1 MRSVVFG
8 WFLLCLFS
16 CGKREAVNN
25 LDVSVPP
32 IVKAIIESIHDPI
45 DSRGLQYNSQ
55 ISENSYIVKSLFT
68 EQGNLKQKEKYD
80 QKGNME
86 WREVNSYDKSNN
98 PIKQVLYH
106 YRKVS
111 RKTINRFN
119 ELNQLIENTIFDA
132 DGKLIEKKLAQFN
145 SQQERTLTFY
155 ILKRG
160 VLEKN
165 SASVFNKSGNN
176 TENLFF
182 SDKKLV
188 RQELNKY
195 DNRGNRTESLEIDL
209 NSGMKKLTHFNY
221 NIRNDMTE
229 MITLNASLMIE
240 SRITYAYDSGHRLIK
255 RSGYGVVGNH
265 QGSKD
270 FLYEFDAT
278 GQWIKLITFEE
289 RKAVSITVRNI
300 EYYR

>member
-1 MRSVVFG
+1 
-8 WFLLCLFS
+8 
-16 CGKREAVNN
+16 
-25 LDVSVPP
+25 
-32 IVKAIIESIHDPI
+32 
-45 DSRGLQYNSQ
+45 
-55 ISENSYIVKSLFT
+55 
-68 EQGNLKQKEKYD
+68 
-80 QKGNME
+80 
-86 WREVNSYDKSNN
+86 
-98 PIKQVLYH
+98 
-106 YRKVS
+106 
-111 RKTINRFN
+111 
-119 ELNQLIENTIFDA
+119 
-132 DGKLIEKKLAQFN
+132 
-145 SQQERTLTFY
+145 
-155 ILKRG
+155 
-160 VLEKN
+160 
-165 SASVFNKSGNN
+165 
-176 TENLFF
+176 
-182 SDKKLV
+182 
-188 RQELNKY
+188 
-195 DNRGNRTESLEIDL
+195 SLEIDL

>member
-1 MRSVVFG
+1 MRSIVFG
-8 WFLLCLFS
+8 SFLLCLFS
-16 CGKREAVNN
+16 CYKRETISN
-25 LDVSVPP
+25 LGGRVRTK
-32 IVKAIIESIHDPI
+32 VKTIMESIHDPI
-45 DSRGLQYNSQ
+45 DSRGLQYNPE
-55 ISENSYIVKSLFT
+55 ISNNSYIVKSLFM
-68 EQGNLKQKEKYD
+68 EQGKLLKKDKFD

-119 ELNQLIENTIFDA
+119 ESNQLIESTIFDA

-145 SQQERTLTFY
+145 SQQERTLTLY
-155 ILKRG
+155 LPKKG

-165 SASVFNKSGNN
+165 SASLFNKSGDN
-176 TENLFF
+176 TDNLFF
-182 SDKKLV
+182 NDKKLV

-195 DNRGNRTESLEIDL
+195 DNRGNLTECLEIDL
-209 NSGMKKLTHFNY
+209 NSGTRKLRHFNY
-221 NIRNDMTE
+221 NTRNDMME

-240 SRITYAYDSGHRLIK
+240 SRVTYAYDSGHHLIR
-255 RSGYGVVGNH
+255 RSSYGVTGNH

-270 FLYEFDAT
+270 FLYEFDAA
-278 GQWIKLITFEE
+278 GQWIKQITFER
-289 RKAVSITVRNI
+289 RKAVSITVRSI
-300 EYYR
+300 EYY

>member
-132 DGKLIEKKLAQFN
+132 DAKLIEKKLAQFN

-240 SRITYAYDSGHRLIK
+240 SRITYAYDTGHHLIK
-255 RSGYGVVGNH
+255 RSGYGVTGNH
-265 QGSKD
+265 QGSKE
-270 FLYEFDAT
+270 FLYEFDAA

-289 RKAVSITVRNI
+289 RKAVSITVRSI
-300 EYYR
+300 EYY

>member
-119 ELNQLIENTIFDA
+119 ELNQLIESTIFDA

-240 SRITYAYDSGHRLIK
+240 SRITYAYDSGHHLIK
-255 RSGYGVVGNH
+255 RSTYGVAGNH
-265 QGSKD
+265 LGSKD
-270 FLYEFDAT
+270 LVYEFDAV
-278 GQWIKLITFEE
+278 GQWIKQITFEE
-289 RKAVSITVRNI
+289 RKAVSIIVRSI
-300 EYYR
+300 EYY

>member
-1 MRSVVFG
+1 MRSIVFG
-8 WFLLCLFS
+8 SFLLCLFS
-16 CGKREAVNN
+16 CYKRETISN
-25 LDVSVPP
+25 LGGRVRTK
-32 IVKAIIESIHDPI
+32 VKTIMESIHDPI
-45 DSRGLQYNSQ
+45 DSRGLQYNPE
-55 ISENSYIVKSLFT
+55 ISNNSYIVKSLFM
-68 EQGNLKQKEKYD
+68 EQGKLLKKDKFD

-119 ELNQLIENTIFDA
+119 ESNQLIESTIFDA

-145 SQQERTLTFY
+145 SQQERTLTLY
-155 ILKRG
+155 LPKKG

-165 SASVFNKSGNN
+165 SASLFNKSGDN

-182 SDKKLV
+182 NDKKLV

-195 DNRGNRTESLEIDL
+195 DNRGNLTECLEIDL
-209 NSGMKKLTHFNY
+209 NSGTRKLRHFNY
-221 NIRNDMTE
+221 NTRNDMME

-240 SRITYAYDSGHRLIK
+240 SRVTYAYDSGHHLIR
-255 RSGYGVVGNH
+255 RSSYGVTGNH

-270 FLYEFDAT
+270 FLYEFDAA
-278 GQWIKLITFEE
+278 GQWIKQITFER
-289 RKAVSITVRNI
+289 RKAVSITVRSI
-300 EYYR
+300 EYY

>member
-1 MRSVVFG
+1 M
-8 WFLLCLFS
+8 
-16 CGKREAVNN
+16 
-25 LDVSVPP
+25 
-32 IVKAIIESIHDPI
+32 ESIHDPI
-45 DSRGLQYNSQ
+45 DSRGLQYNPE
-55 ISENSYIVKSLFT
+55 ISNNSYIVKSLFM
-68 EQGNLKQKEKYD
+68 EQGKLLKKDKFD

-106 YRKVS
+106 YRKIS

-119 ELNQLIENTIFDA
+119 ESNQLIESTIFDA

-145 SQQERTLTFY
+145 SQQERTLTLY
-155 ILKRG
+155 LPKKG

-165 SASVFNKSGNN
+165 SASLFNKSGDN

-182 SDKKLV
+182 NDKKLV

-195 DNRGNRTESLEIDL
+195 DNRGNLTECLEIDL
-209 NSGMKKLTHFNY
+209 NSGTRKLRHFNY
-221 NIRNDMTE
+221 NTRNDMME

-240 SRITYAYDSGHRLIK
+240 SRVTYAYDSGHHLIR
-255 RSGYGVVGNH
+255 RSSYGVTGNH

-289 RKAVSITVRNI
+289 RKAVSITVRSI
-300 EYYR
+300 EYY

>member
-1 MRSVVFG
+1 MRSIVFG
-8 WFLLCLFS
+8 SVLLCLFS
-16 CGKREAVNN
+16 CYKRETISN
-25 LDVSVPP
+25 LGGRVRTK
-32 IVKAIIESIHDPI
+32 VKTITESIHDPI
-45 DSRGLQYNSQ
+45 DSRGLQYNPE
-55 ISENSYIVKSLFT
+55 ISDNSYIVKSLFT
-68 EQGNLKQKEKYD
+68 EQGKLLQKDKFD

-119 ELNQLIENTIFDA
+119 ESNQLIESTIFDA

-145 SQQERTLTFY
+145 SQQERTLTLY
-155 ILKRG
+155 LPKKG

-165 SASVFNKSGNN
+165 SASLFNKSGDN

-182 SDKKLV
+182 NDKKLV

-195 DNRGNRTESLEIDL
+195 DNRGNLTECLEIDL
-209 NSGMKKLTHFNY
+209 NSGTRKLRHFNY
-221 NIRNDMTE
+221 NTRNDMME

-240 SRITYAYDSGHRLIK
+240 SRVTYAYDSGHHLIR
-255 RSGYGVVGNH
+255 RSSYGVTGNH

-278 GQWIKLITFEE
+278 GQWIKQITFER
-289 RKAVSITVRNI
+289 RKAVSITVRSI
-300 EYYR
+300 EYY

>member
-1 MRSVVFG
+1 M
-8 WFLLCLFS
+8 
-16 CGKREAVNN
+16 
-25 LDVSVPP
+25 PP

-45 DSRGLQYNSQ
+45 DSRGLRYNSQ

-145 SQQERTLTFY
+145 SQQERTLTLY

-209 NSGMKKLTHFNY
+209 NSGMKKFTHFNY

-240 SRITYAYDSGHRLIK
+240 SRITYAYDTGHHLIK
-255 RSGYGVVGNH
+255 RSGYGVTGNH
-265 QGSKD
+265 QGSKE
-270 FLYEFDAT
+270 FLYEFDAA
-278 GQWIKLITFEE
+278 GQWIKQITFER
-289 RKAVSITVRNI
+289 RKAVSITVRSI
-300 EYYR
+300 EYY

>member
-182 SDKKLV
+182 TDKKLV

>member
-1 MRSVVFG
+1 
-8 WFLLCLFS
+8 
-16 CGKREAVNN
+16 
-25 LDVSVPP
+25 
-32 IVKAIIESIHDPI
+32 
-45 DSRGLQYNSQ
+45 
-55 ISENSYIVKSLFT
+55 
-68 EQGNLKQKEKYD
+68 
-80 QKGNME
+80 ME

-106 YRKVS
+106 YRKIS

-119 ELNQLIENTIFDA
+119 ESNQLIESTIFDA

-145 SQQERTLTFY
+145 SQQERTLTLY
-155 ILKRG
+155 LPKKG

-165 SASVFNKSGNN
+165 SASLFNKSGDN

-182 SDKKLV
+182 NDKKLV

-195 DNRGNRTESLEIDL
+195 DNRGNLTECLEIDL
-209 NSGMKKLTHFNY
+209 NSGTRKLRHFNY
-221 NIRNDMTE
+221 NTRNDMME

-240 SRITYAYDSGHRLIK
+240 SRVTYAYDSGHHLIR
-255 RSGYGVVGNH
+255 RSSYGVTGNH

-278 GQWIKLITFEE
+278 GQWIKQITFER
-289 RKAVSITVRNI
+289 RKAVSITVRSI
-300 EYYR
+300 EYY

>member
-240 SRITYAYDSGHRLIK
+240 SRITYAYDSGHHLIK
-255 RSGYGVVGNH
+255 HSSYGVAGNH
-265 QGSKD
+265 QESKD
-270 FLYEFDAT
+270 FLYEFDAA
-278 GQWIKLITFEE
+278 GQWIKQITFEK
-289 RKAVSITVRNI
+289 RKAVSITVRSI
-300 EYYR
+300 EYY